1 MYRKVLNFWF
11 NELTPDM
18 WWAKND
24 ALDESIRTRFSSIHE
39 RGRNGELYT
48 WRDTPE
54 GALAE
59 IIVLDFSRNMYRNT
73 PKAFEFDPLALVL
86 AQFAIRNNFHK
97 SLNNIQCSFLYLPFM
112 HSESALIHNIA
123 VELYTQL
130 GEPLNL
136 EFELK
141 HKAIIDRFGRYPH
154 RNKILGRQ
162 STEQELEFLL
172 QPDSSF

>member
-59 IIVLDFSRNMYRNT
+59 IIVLDQFSRNMY
-73 PKAFEFDPLALVL
+73 P
-86 AQFAIRNNFHK
+86 
-97 SLNNIQCSFLYLPFM
+97 
-112 HSESALIHNIA
+112 
-123 VELYTQL
+123 
-130 GEPLNL
+130 
-136 EFELK
+136 
-141 HKAIIDRFGRYPH
+141 
-154 RNKILGRQ
+154 
-162 STEQELEFLL
+162 
-172 QPDSSF
+172 